1 MDYRELTELQLDALK
16 EVGNIGAGNAATALS
31 QMIQKRIDMTVPRVD
46 ILPLEK
52 VVSRIGCDEENVIAV
67 VLRILGDLP
76 GNMVF
81 LLTMESAYR
90 LVQMLTGENVTGE
103 FNEYQIS
110 ALQEIGN
117 ILTGA
122 YINAVVKMTGMVMIS
137 SVPAVSNDMLYSLM
151 TTVFVESGQYDEYM
165 MSIEAK
171 FSEGDRDIKGYFFYI
186 PKPGSLE
193 KLMNAIGLM

>member
-1 MDYRELTELQLDALK
+1 MDYREFTELQIDALR

-31 QMIQKRIDMTVPRVD
+31 QMIQKRIDMSVPEAA
-46 ILPLEK
+46 ILPLEEMIQK
-52 VVSRIGCDEENVIAV
+52 IGNEEDMVIAV
-67 VLRILGDLP
+67 IIRVFGDAP

-81 LLTMESAYR
+81 LLTMDSAHK
-90 LVQMLTGENVTGE
+90 LLEMLLGEKSEGNL
-103 FNEYQIS
+103 NEMQIS

-122 YINAVVKMTGMVMIS
+122 YINSIVKLTGMMLVS
-137 SVPAVSNDMLYSLM
+137 SVPAISVDMLCSLM
-151 TTVFVESGQYDEYM
+151 TTAFIESGQFDEYI

-171 FSEGDRDIKGYFFYI
+171 FIMGKKNIKGYFFYI

-193 KLMNAIGLM
+193 KLIQTLGLA